1 MVVFLTSTDL
11 DKYVG
16 DLHSM
21 IVDRELEIVQDLLEE
36 ILKTSDTM
44 LKTCDVCA
52 ELDVL
57 LSLAQAS
64 RLNGYSRPEM
74 VRENIIDIVQGR
86 CEKIEFSAHCS
97 FHILMLFAMETST
110 P

>member
-1 MVVFLTSTDL
+1 M

-21 IVDRELEIVQDLLEE
+21 IVDRELEIIQDLLEKVIE
-36 ILKTSDTM
+36 YSETM
-44 LKTCDVCA
+44 MEACDVCA

-57 LSLAQAS
+57 LAMAQAS
-64 RLNGYSRPEM
+64 RMNGYVRPEM
-74 VRENIIDIVQGR
+74 VDENIIEIVRGR
-86 CEKIEFSAHCS
+86 YNYDFLQSLSYFELRRRTQAP
-97 FHILMLFAMETST
+97 A